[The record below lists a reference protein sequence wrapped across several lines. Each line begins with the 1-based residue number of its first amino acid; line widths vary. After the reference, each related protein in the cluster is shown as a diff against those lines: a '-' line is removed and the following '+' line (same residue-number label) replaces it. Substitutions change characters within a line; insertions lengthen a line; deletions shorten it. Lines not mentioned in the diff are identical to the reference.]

1 MEKELKLGKRYTWKE
16 VTETY
21 PDKWVRMNDC
31 TLGWG
36 NGIVDGI
43 LVGVYNDGETE
54 DVRLEVWQGRNNDA
68 TKNDRLRRTSIGMGV
83 GVIDCLNA
91 KMEVRDEP

>member
-1 MEKELKLGKRYTWKE
+1 MKKKLEIGKGYTWKE
-16 VTETY
+16 VQEAY
-21 PDKWVRMNDC
+21 PNKWVRMNDC
-31 TLGWG
+31 TFGWG
-36 NGIVDGI
+36 NSIVDGV
-43 LVGVYNDGETE
+43 LTGVYNDGETE
-54 DVRLEVWQGRNNDA
+54 DVRIEVWEGRNNK

>member
-1 MEKELKLGKRYTWKE
+1 MSRELKFGNRYTWKE
-16 VTETY
+16 VQEVY
-21 PDKWVRMNDC
+21 PDKWVRMHDC

-36 NGIVDGI
+36 DSIIDGI
-43 LVGVYNDGETE
+43 LLGVYNDGETE
-54 DVRLEVWQGRNNDA
+54 DVRIEIWDSGSDDLLD
-68 TKNDRLRRTSIGMGV
+68 RTSIGMGV